1 MNSLIKPFEWI
12 EHEGKRYATQEQF
25 AAFMGVRTDNLKR
38 WLKQHKVN
46 VLNLSTIKLDRRI
59 LYPYEFVSTVVLTH
73 EVKSDFGKT
82 FKKYLL
88 SQLTQPR
95 ELPKQEVLQ
104 LAPPKASR
112 DQLRET
118 VAIVATHYDIP
129 YNEIWHKLWTELYY
143 RCHVNVKLQA
153 KNKAVKPLD
162 IIVKLELCSVSIA
175 IIKENYAEAFN
186 ENL

>member
-12 EHEGKRYATQEQF
+12 EYEGKRYANQKQF
-25 AAFMGVRTDNLKR
+25 AQLLGIYAQNVNR
-38 WLKQHKVN
+38 WLEQRKIG
-46 VLNLSTIKLDRRI
+46 VLNLIRAKESNQV
-59 LYPYEFVSTVVLTH
+59 LYPYEVVCTAVLTH
-73 EVKSDFGKT
+73 EVKSELGKT
-82 FKKYLL
+82 LKMSLL
-88 SQLTQPR
+88 SQLTQPK

-162 IIVKLELCSVSIA
+162 IKR
-175 IIKENYAEAFN
+175 
-186 ENL
+186 